1 MQTICLGYFIR
12 VFREQE
18 HLLPLKLARCS
29 TLTKHI
35 KQTIGGWT
43 NRETTYLSTLESAF
57 RVEDKEQIGKFM
69 IKQIA
74 YQLVNETHCK
84 DILIAAD
91 DEVKFLDNKL
101 IDG

>member
-1 MQTICLGYFIR
+1 M
-12 VFREQE
+12 
-18 HLLPLKLARCS
+18 
-29 TLTKHI
+29 
-35 KQTIGGWT
+35 
-43 NRETTYLSTLESAF
+43 ESAF